1 MSHDPNWDA
10 LHFSVWKGYFL
21 LNYQSN
27 SSLENCT
34 LIGWKEWLVLP
45 DLKIPALK
53 AKIDTGARTSALHT
67 FSLEEFTSQ
76 GQLMIRFGIHPF
88 RKRSDVELF
97 CEAPVVDQR
106 LVKDSG
112 GHAEMRYL
120 IETNVLLGTLLW
132 PIKISLTNRD
142 GMMFRML
149 LGRTALRGRF
159 MVDPAKEYLTGKK
172 LKLSYSNLKKRS
184 PQI

>member
-1 MSHDPNWDA
+1 LIEP
-10 LHFSVWKGYFL
+10 
-21 LNYQSN
+21 QSN
-27 SSLENCT
+27 SGIDEFT
-34 LIGWKEWLVLP
+34 LIGWKEWLALP

-67 FSLEEFTSQ
+67 FSLETFTSQ
-76 GQLMIRFGIHPF
+76 GQLMVRFGIHPL

-112 GHAEMRYL
+112 GHAEMRYV
-120 IETNVLLGTLLW
+120 IETKILLGTLLW
-132 PIKISLTNRD
+132 PIKISLTSRE

-149 LGRTALRGRF
+149 LGRTALKDRF
-159 MVDPAKEYLTGKK
+159 IVDPARAYLTGKK
-172 LKLSYSNLKKRS
+172 LKLSYPNLKKGS
-184 PQI
+184 QQI

>member
-1 MSHDPNWDA
+1 MFHS
-10 LHFSVWKGYFL
+10 
-21 LNYQSN
+21 QSTA
-27 SSLENCT
+27 SPGEFTRL
-34 LIGWKEWLVLP
+34 GWKEWLVLP

-67 FSLEEFTSQ
+67 FSLEEFSSQ
-76 GQLMIRFGIHPF
+76 GQLMVRFGIHPF

-106 LVKDSG
+106 QVKDSG
-112 GHAEMRYL
+112 GHSEMRYL

-149 LGRTALRGRF
+149 LGRTALRDRF
-159 MVDPAKEYLTGKK
+159 IVDPAREYLTGKK
-172 LKLSYSNLKKRS
+172 LKSSYPHLKKRS
-184 PQI
+184 RQI

>member
-1 MSHDPNWDA
+1 MSHYLNA

-21 LNYQSN
+21 LNFQPTPSPGK
-27 SSLENCT
+27 CT

-45 DLKIPALK
+45 DLGIPALK

-67 FSLEEFTSQ
+67 FSLEEFTSE
-76 GQLMIRFGIHPF
+76 GGLMVRFGIHPF
-88 RKRSDVELF
+88 RKQSTVELF

-112 GHAEMRYL
+112 GHSEMRYL
-120 IETNVLLGTLLW
+120 IETSVLLGTLLW

-149 LGRTALRGRF
+149 LGRTALKDRF
-159 MVDPAKEYLTGKK
+159 MVDPAKAYLTGKK
-172 LKLSYSNLKKRS
+172 LKKSYPHLKKRS
-184 PQI
+184 QQL

>member
-1 MSHDPNWDA
+1 M
-10 LHFSVWKGYFL
+10 
-21 LNYQSN
+21 LNSQGKPIPEKS
-27 SSLENCT
+27 T

-67 FSLEEFTSQ
+67 FSLEEFTSEER
-76 GQLMIRFGIHPF
+76 LMVRFGIHPF
-88 RKRSDVELF
+88 RQHSTVELF

-106 LVKDSG
+106 LVKNSG
-112 GHAEMRYL
+112 GYTEMRYV
-120 IETNVLLGTLLW
+120 IETNVLLGTLRW

-149 LGRTALRGRF
+149 LGRTALKERF
-159 MVDPAKEYLTGKK
+159 IVDPAKAYLTGRK
-172 LKLSYSNLKKRS
+172 LEKTYSNFEKRS
-184 PQI
+184 PPL

>member
-1 MSHDPNWDA
+1 M
-10 LHFSVWKGYFL
+10 
-21 LNYQSN
+21 LNSQSKSN
-27 SSLENCT
+27 PEKCT

-45 DLKIPALK
+45 DLGIPALK

-67 FSLEEFTSQ
+67 FSLEEFSSE
-76 GQLMIRFGIHPF
+76 GQLMVRFGIHPL

-112 GHAEMRYL
+112 GHTEMRYV
-120 IETNVLLGTLLW
+120 IETSVLLGPLLC

-149 LGRTALRGRF
+149 LGRTALKDRF
-159 MVDPAKEYLTGKK
+159 IVDPAKAYLTGKK
-172 LKLSYSNLKKRS
+172 LKKSYSPSPKRS

>member
-1 MSHDPNWDA
+1 
-10 LHFSVWKGYFL
+10 L
-21 LNYQSN
+21 LNSQSK
-27 SSLENCT
+27 SSPEKCT

-45 DLKIPALK
+45 DLGIPSLK
-53 AKIDTGARTSALHT
+53 VKIDTGARTSALHT
-67 FSLEEFTSQ
+67 FSLEEFSSE
-76 GQLMIRFGIHPF
+76 GQLMVRFGIHPF

-106 LVKDSG
+106 FVKDSG
-112 GHAEMRYL
+112 GHAEMRYI
-120 IETNVLLGTLLW
+120 IETSVLLGTLLW

-149 LGRTALRGRF
+149 LGRTALKDRF
-159 MVDPAKEYLTGKK
+159 IIDPAKAYLIGKK
-172 LKLSYSNLKKRS
+172 LKKSYAPSKKRN